1 MYTTVNDDA
10 ALSRDVIARLGR
22 SWNTRVAVRQERLD
36 LSQYYDPS
44 IPDFPVAMVPFWH
57 DPAIGA
63 LDEATRLRLLAAAWV
78 AYNEKAIYLEDEIVQ
93 PLCAQLLRGDLPGV
107 GAAGVKQVIAQIQVD
122 EQFHILMCLDICNN
136 ARERHAL
143 HDYVVPPPKVGRL
156 MKARLAQAASA
167 REAVLLRMAYA
178 SVAEMSINA
187 YLNQVSSDQTI
198 QPLNRINTDLHRKD
212 ESAHSVAF
220 HEIVGSVYKALGD
233 EDRATFRA
241 RLVDAMTDFTT
252 ADHGNWASILAYLS
266 VPGREGILAR
276 LEEAGKDRRL
286 SRDYTVL
293 SSLFEALGIE
303 DTHGFFSR

>member
-10 ALSRDVIARLGR
+10 ALSREVISRLGR
-22 SWNTRVAVRQERLD
+22 SWNTRVAVRQDRLD

-44 IPDFPVAMVPFWH
+44 IPDFPVSMVPFWQEA
-57 DPAIGA
+57 AITS
-63 LDEATRLRLLAAAWV
+63 LDETTRMRLLAAAWV

-107 GAAGVKQVIAQIQVD
+107 GAASVKQVIAQIQVD

-143 HDYVVPPPKVGRL
+143 QDYVVPPPLVGRL
-156 MKARLAQAASA
+156 MKARLGDTTTA

-220 HEIVGSVYKALGD
+220 HEIVGSVYKSLDDAD
-233 EDRATFRA
+233 QATFRA

-252 ADHGNWASILAYLS
+252 ADHGSWASILEYLA
-266 VPGREGILAR
+266 VPGRVGILAR
-276 LEEAGKDRRL
+276 LEEASKDRRL
-286 SRDYTVL
+286 SRDYSVL
-293 SSLFEALGIE
+293 SSLFDELDIA
-303 DTHGFFSR
+303 DTHGFFAR